1 MARQSIDRYIYRSDL
16 PRRLSLDAVG
26 VGIRLP
32 GASASLENRTKITG
46 VLHTV
51 DRPSVKA
58 PHGSD
63 GRQVLI
69 PKAVAE
75 QALPSLVGA
84 PINTSTDLQDHDRT
98 RTCGVVT
105 RAFIEDD
112 NVHIEGILFKRNW
125 PQTVAA
131 IQRNKGQLGL
141 SYEITGVKIRSEDEP
156 VWTLD
161 EYTYTGCSILD
172 KNAAAYGHATSI
184 AARAAL
190 PDCWTPVMRALQVQG
205 RKLAGLER

>member
-1 MARQSIDRYIYRSDL
+1 MARPSIDRYVER
-16 PRRLSLDAVG
+16 PHVQRRLAFEAVG

-51 DRPSVKA
+51 DRPSVKS
-58 PHGSD
+58 PHGAD
-63 GRQVLI
+63 GRPVLI

-98 RTCGVVT
+98 RPCGVVT
-105 RAFIEDD
+105 RAFIDGD
-112 NVHIEGILFKRNW
+112 NVHIEGVLFKLNL
-125 PQTVAA
+125 PQTVEA

-141 SYEITGVKIRSEDEP
+141 SYEITGVKIRSEDEK
-156 VWTLD
+156 VWTVD

-184 AARAAL
+184 AARAAV
-190 PDCWTPVMRALQVQG
+190 PDCWAPVLAKLRAEG
-205 RKLAGLER
+205 RKLAGWG